1 MIMTIIKQ
9 KLNNQEKK
17 NKKLLKSFSLIWS
30 STHVYSKTI
39 FLIERNKI
47 TILQNI

>member
-1 MIMTIIKQ
+1 MTIIKQ

-17 NKKLLKSFSLIWS
+17 QKIIKIFFHSFGLQPMFIQKQ
-30 STHVYSKTI
+30 Y
-39 FLIERNKI
+39 FLERNKI